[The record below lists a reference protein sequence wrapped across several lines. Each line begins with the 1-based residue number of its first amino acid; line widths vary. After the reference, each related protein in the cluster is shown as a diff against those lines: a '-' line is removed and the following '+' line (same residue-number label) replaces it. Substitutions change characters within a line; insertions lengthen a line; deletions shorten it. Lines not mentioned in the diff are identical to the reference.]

1 MKSPKLSY
9 IILLSIFNW
18 LPAGQISYLNSGNT
32 SIELSENQAV
42 KILKIYTHT
51 GTGQNDGIRIHRDT
65 IAYDRSSRSL
75 NGYREYSVNGDE
87 YIIVGPGT
95 FSLYKNWNGNW
106 PTVIYEKFNI
116 NSNNPRILS
125 IPENNPTAEVIV
137 EASTDS
143 ATWDEVFSSSLSG
156 GINQFIRASVQ

>member
-1 MKSPKLSY
+1 MKTTKLSC

-18 LPAGQISYLNSGNT
+18 LSAGQISYLNSGDT

-42 KILKIYTHT
+42 KILKTYHT
-51 GTGQNDGIRIHRDT
+51 GTGEYDGIRIQRDT
-65 IAYDRSSRSL
+65 IAYDRSSRRL
-75 NGYREYSVNGDE
+75 NEYREYSVDGDE

-125 IPENNPTAEVIV
+125 IPGNNPTAEVIV